1 MAPPATPQPKESN
14 MTRIIGID
22 PALTKSG
29 WGVIEVKGN
38 SFKYIASG
46 TIKTNAKEDLANRL
60 HQIHQELIQAIT
72 FYKPAIASIEETF
85 VNKNPVSSLKLGH
98 ARGAIMLGLTICDI
112 KIFEYSATSIK
123 KSVTGV
129 GRAEKQ
135 QVDAMIK
142 ILLPQNKSASE
153 DESDALAAAICHA
166 NNNSHTL

>member
-1 MAPPATPQPKESN
+1 MVK
-14 MTRIIGID
+14 IIGID

-46 TIKTNAKEDLANRL
+46 TIKTDAKASLADRL
-60 HQIHQELIQAIT
+60 HQIHQSLIQAIQL
-72 FYKPAIASIEETF
+72 YKPDIASIEETF
-85 VNKNPVSSLKLGH
+85 VNKNPISSLKLGH
-98 ARGAIMLGLTICDI
+98 ARGAIMLGLTICNI

-123 KSVTGV
+123 KSITGV

-135 QVDAMIK
+135 QMEAMIN
-142 ILLPQNKSASE
+142 ILLPKNKADSE

-166 NNNSHTL
+166 NNQPNY

>member
-1 MAPPATPQPKESN
+1 MV
-14 MTRIIGID
+14 RIIGID

-29 WGVIEVKGN
+29 WGIVEVNGN

-46 TIKTNAKEDLANRL
+46 TIKTDAKADMANRL
-60 HQIHQELIQAIT
+60 HHIHKELISAIQ
-72 FYKPAIASIEETF
+72 FYKPDIASIEETF

-98 ARGAIMLGLTICDI
+98 ARGAIMLCLTICDI
-112 KIFEYSATSIK
+112 KVFEYSATSIK

-135 QVDAMIK
+135 QVEAMIN
-142 ILLPQNKSASE
+142 ILLPKNKSTSE

-166 NNNSHTL
+166 NNQPNY